1 MVSYIQGS
9 CYSVRV
15 SHKVHDHLHTFF
27 GLSLMLCS
35 IQFLCIPLTAKSNKL
50 VELRGIISKTVV
62 LSTYFNRECQ
72 SPSSLLIPVGH
83 HHGCGAMETGKYR
96 LSPLGFVWS
105 EKLLSRH
112 TVSDRHSKNIVLE
125 AGCYDR
131 LYRTLLKSRQKIC
144 EHSTFWG
151 QLPRVSIA

>member
-15 SHKVHDHLHTFF
+15 CHKVHDHLHTFF

-35 IQFLCIPLTAKSNKL
+35 IQYLCISLTAKSNKL

-62 LSTYFNRECQ
+62 SSTYFNRECQ
-72 SPSSLLIPVGH
+72 SPSSL
-83 HHGCGAMETGKYR
+83 CGAMETGKYR
-96 LSPLGFVWS
+96 LAPLGFVWS
-105 EKLLSRH
+105 GKLLPRH

-125 AGCYDR
+125 GGCYDR

-151 QLPRVSIA
+151 ELPGVSIA